1 VKEKVDDV
9 EEEGSREVVESKV
22 YHRGRAVVNC
32 LLTSGVSVHLLEA
45 GVSHMLILT
54 AYCYCH

>member
-1 VKEKVDDV
+1 VDDV